1 MKGMEICITKFTG
14 VDLLFYPRLV
24 RLLGAF
30 PLPAHWGAS
39 FDMNTGANF
48 HDVMT
53 KNRSLL
59 ITNNSRATESDKICF
74 AHANGVPVVT
84 GEWLVECLKQ
94 NQKLPYETYRIRLGN
109 GPALLGDRFKR
120 KLGAEPS
127 GQKSGEKPKRK
138 ADAELPT
145 LQEKKK
151 KLHGTEIV
159 GQQQEGEKSTSI
171 RESKGLQQSSPARNS
186 KSKGEAKPKRMVLE
200 GCTVCVS
207 KQLKACVPNYFLPTK
222 FSHTHYQNSQF
233 FVCIR

>member
-1 MKGMEICITKFTG
+1 MDICITKFTG

-24 RLLGAF
+24 RLLGASL
-30 PLPAHWGAS
+30 LPAHWEAS

-94 NQKLPYETYRIRLGN
+94 NQKLPYETYRIRPGN
-109 GPALLGDRFKR
+109 GPALLGDRFRR
-120 KLGAEPS
+120 KLGTEPP
-127 GQKSGEKPKRK
+127 GQESGEKPKRK

-151 KLHGTEIV
+151 KL
-159 GQQQEGEKSTSI
+159 QQGEKSTSI
-171 RESKGLQQSSPARNS
+171 RESKGLQQSSPTRNS
-186 KSKGEAKPKRMVLE
+186 KSKGEPKPKRMMLE

-207 KQLKACVPNYFLPTK
+207 KQLKACVPNHFLPTT
-222 FSHTHYQNSQF
+222 FSHTHHQHSQF
-233 FVCIR
+233 F